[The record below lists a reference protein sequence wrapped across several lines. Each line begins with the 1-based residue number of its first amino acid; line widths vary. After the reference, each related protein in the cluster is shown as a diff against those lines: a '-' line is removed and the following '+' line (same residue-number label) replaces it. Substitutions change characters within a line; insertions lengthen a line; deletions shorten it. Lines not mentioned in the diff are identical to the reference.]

1 MIMKEKYIWIITG
14 CVILFNTVL
23 FLLPS
28 EVRQDLALS
37 INNITPINI
46 LLSNYT
52 HSTPLHFLG
61 NMFIYIVLV
70 SILIKIEKNK
80 KRLFY
85 ASLFFLTIGPVII
98 AVADLTFLPK
108 ISSLGFSGIVM
119 MFVGYL
125 PVAVYSGLKEK
136 YGLKSTF
143 PWIFFMWNIF
153 PLCLFLGKL
162 VITIAVF
169 AIFLGY
175 LLHNLAEIKKLLP
188 DLLKR
193 RKKKLKFLD
202 IFLFGF
208 AVAFLIAPYET
219 FLPAIIEGMRSNIF
233 AHYVGYV
240 VGFLVGLV
248 LPKDD

>member
-1 MIMKEKYIWIITG
+1 MKEKYIWIITG

-37 INNITPINI
+37 ANNITPINI
-46 LLSNYT
+46 LLSNYV

-70 SILIKIEKNK
+70 SILMKIERNK

-85 ASLFFLTIGPVII
+85 ASLFFLIIGPVII

-108 ISSLGFSGIVM
+108 FPSLGFSGIVM

-143 PWIFFMWNIF
+143 PCIFFYVEYFSTMFVLRQTCYNNSGIRY
-153 PLCLFLGKL
+153 FLRL
-162 VITIAVF
+162 SV
-169 AIFLGY
+169 
-175 LLHNLAEIKKLLP
+175 
-188 DLLKR
+188 
-193 RKKKLKFLD
+193 
-202 IFLFGF
+202 
-208 AVAFLIAPYET
+208 
-219 FLPAIIEGMRSNIF
+219 S
-233 AHYVGYV
+233 
-240 VGFLVGLV
+240 
-248 LPKDD
+248 